1 MKSCTCLYFEDST
14 GLIDPECPTHREDAE
29 RLMGSHKEPRKT
41 FRESIRPPENFNRV
55 QRASW
60 YVGLCIGAVLVFV
73 ATGAILGL
81 IIGLVRWLT
90 LALAWWVGL

>member
-1 MKSCTCLYFEDST
+1 
-14 GLIDPECPTHREDAE
+14 
-29 RLMGSHKEPRKT
+29 MGSHREPRKS
-41 FRESIRPPENFNRV
+41 FKEAIKPPETFSRT

-60 YVGLCIGAVLVFV
+60 YVGLFIGAVLVFV
-73 ATGAILGL
+73 AIGAILGL

>member
-1 MKSCTCLYFEDST
+1 MKGCTCLYFEDST
-14 GLIDPECPTHREDAE
+14 GLIDPECPEHREDAK
-29 RLMGSHKEPRKT
+29 RLMGSHREPRKS
-41 FRESIRPPENFNRV
+41 FKEAIRPPENFTRV

-60 YVGLCIGAVLVFV
+60 YVGLFIGTVLVFV
-73 ATGAILGL
+73 AIGAILGL